1 MVDRQADVAAVEV
14 DVAVVLDRYRVF
26 LVDERGLAA
35 DSARCYLLDARMFLT
50 QLSSPVVPALAG
62 LSAQDVAGFMLR
74 YCRGRNTWSAKAM
87 VTGLR
92 SLLRYLHVAGL
103 IPASLVGAVPTVA
116 GWRGAGLP
124 RGLTSAQ
131 VQAMVAGCDVGTAVG
146 RRDRAV
152 LLLLARLGLR
162 TVEVARLRLDDVD
175 WRAGAVAVRGKGDR
189 VESLPLPVD
198 VGEAVVAYLTGGRYR
213 GDCRSLFVRIRNPH
227 SALTAGS
234 VRAIVARACARAG
247 LPRLGA
253 HRRLRH
259 TLGHR
264 LAPGEDPRWRRL
276 GRRCGTAANSAPG
289 YTRTPTSPSNKPR
302 STVSPRPPRP
312 RAATTHP
319 TPSWRSSTTCDEP
332 PDYTLPSIQTQPEQ

>member
-1 MVDRQADVAAVEV
+1 MVDGRVDVAAVEV
-14 DVAVVLDRYRVF
+14 DVAVVLDRYRAF

-35 DSARCYLLDARMFLT
+35 DSVRCYLLDARAFLT
-50 QLSSPVVPALAG
+50 QLSGPVVPALAG

-124 RGLTSAQ
+124 RGLQAAQ
-131 VQAMVAGCDVGTAVG
+131 VQAMVAGCDVGTVVG

-162 TVEVARLRLDDVD
+162 TVEVARLGLDDVD
-175 WRAGAVAVRGKGDR
+175 WRVGAVAVRGKGDR

-253 HRRLRH
+253 HRLRH
-259 TLGHR
+259 TLATDLLRAGTPLAQVGQVLRHR
-264 LAPGEDPRWRRL
+264 SQLSTALYAKVDHAALRELARPWPGAR
-276 GRRCGTAANSAPG
+276 
-289 YTRTPTSPSNKPR
+289 
-302 STVSPRPPRP
+302 
-312 RAATTHP
+312 
-319 TPSWRSSTTCDEP
+319 
-332 PDYTLPSIQTQPEQ
+332 